1 MLVNVVEGALKLGLS
16 KAIECGF
23 NELVGKNR
31 QEKAIKRN
39 IILANMLQERDAK
52 IKKLKKL
59 MKEREELL
67 KKEQNK

>member
-16 KAIECGF
+16 KAIECAF

-52 IKKLKKL
+52 IKKLI
-59 MKEREELL
+59 KEREELR
-67 KKEQNK
+67 KEQNKQ

>member
-1 MLVNVVEGALKLGLS
+1 MLINVVEGALKLGLS
-16 KAIECGF
+16 KAIESGF

-39 IILANMLQERDAK
+39 ISLANMLQERDAK
-52 IKKLKKL
+52 IKKLI
-59 MKEREELL
+59 KEREELL

>member
-16 KAIECGF
+16 KAIESAF

-52 IKKLKKL
+52 IKELI
-59 MKEREELL
+59 KEREELR
-67 KKEQNK
+67 KEQNKQ

>member
-1 MLVNVVEGALKLGLS
+1 MLINVVEGALKLGLS
-16 KAIECGF
+16 KAIESVF

-31 QEKAIKRN
+31 QEKDIKRN

-52 IKKLKKL
+52 IKKL

>member
-16 KAIECGF
+16 KAIESAF

-39 IILANMLQERDAK
+39 IILANMLQERDAE
-52 IKKLKKL
+52 IKKLKK
-59 MKEREELL
+59 EREELR
-67 KKEQNK
+67 KEQNKQ

>member
-39 IILANMLQERDAK
+39 IILANMLQEREAK
-52 IKKLKKL
+52 INKL

-67 KKEQNK
+67 KKGQNK

>member
-1 MLVNVVEGALKLGLS
+1 MLINVVEGALKLGLS

-52 IKKLKKL
+52 IKKL

-67 KKEQNK
+67 KKGQNK